1 MIEIEQIKA
10 GDRQCLGLRVDLK
23 PAPLLLIIG
32 EKGVLSCGFLNVDAA
47 EKLGM
52 AAAVVTGVRTFEDV
66 LNAEVKS
73 LTTEAEKL
81 GAKAGQ
87 KGIEALSNFV

>member
-1 MIEIEQIKA
+1 MIQIEQIKV
-10 GDRQCLGLRVDLK
+10 GDNLCLGLRVDIK

-32 EKGVLSCGFLNVDAA
+32 EKGVLACGFLNIEAS

-66 LNAEVKS
+66 LKAEVKG

-81 GAKAGQ
+81 GIKVGQ
-87 KGIEALSNFV
+87 KGIDALSYLV

>member
-1 MIEIEQIKA
+1 
-10 GDRQCLGLRVDLK
+10 LGLRVDLK

-66 LNAEVKS
+66 LNAEVKG

-81 GAKAGQ
+81 GVKAGQ

>member
-81 GAKAGQ
+81 GVKAGQ

>member
-1 MIEIEQIKA
+1 M
-10 GDRQCLGLRVDLK
+10 DLVDIK

-32 EKGVLSCGFLNVDAA
+32 EKGVLACGFLSIEAS

-66 LNAEVKS
+66 LNAEVKN
-73 LTTEAEKL
+73 LNTEA
-81 GAKAGQ
+81 
-87 KGIEALSNFV
+87 

>member
-1 MIEIEQIKA
+1 MIQIEQIKV
-10 GDRQCLGLRVDLK
+10 GDNLCLGLRVDIK

-32 EKGVLSCGFLNVDAA
+32 EKGVLACGFLNIEAS

-66 LNAEVKS
+66 LNAEVKG

-81 GAKAGQ
+81 GIKVGQ
-87 KGIEALSNFV
+87 RGIDALSYLV

>member
-10 GDRQCLGLRVDLK
+10 GGRQCLGLRVDLK

-81 GAKAGQ
+81 GAKTGQ

>member
-1 MIEIEQIKA
+1 MIQIEQIKI
-10 GDRQCLGLRVDLK
+10 GDTLCLGLRVDIK

-32 EKGVLSCGFLNVDAA
+32 EKGVLACGFLNIEAS

-81 GAKAGQ
+81 GIKVGQ
-87 KGIEALSNFV
+87 KGREALSYLV

>member
-1 MIEIEQIKA
+1 M
-10 GDRQCLGLRVDLK
+10 GLRVDLK

-81 GAKAGQ
+81 GVKAGQ

>member
-1 MIEIEQIKA
+1 M
-10 GDRQCLGLRVDLK
+10 GLRVDLK

-66 LNAEVKS
+66 LNAEVKG

-81 GAKAGQ
+81 GVKAGQ